1 MRQNVGKQKAD
12 NWQEFRT
19 HGFSHQCSASE
30 LRPLD
35 NYTSPHKRDTE
46 FPQSHTQQLLR
57 MCCQN
62 YCKSDVLFDFQPLLA
77 FYYFFFVTCHLKPP
91 FPV

>member
-1 MRQNVGKQKAD
+1 MKGSEVD

-19 HGFSHQCSASE
+19 HGLSHQCSATE

-35 NYTSPHKRDTE
+35 NYTSLHNGTAQMIMNSLMQP
-46 FPQSHTQQLLR
+46 HTQQPLR

-62 YCKSDVLFDFQPLLA
+62 YCKSDALFDFHPLLA
-77 FYYFFFVTCHLKPP
+77 FYNFL
-91 FPV
+91 